1 MQKAK
6 LFAISILTITVLACA
21 ALQRAVEP
29 TPAMTAIVESPPAIT
44 AIIEPTSPLQSPDL
58 PATEDEVPRVSLEQ
72 ALTAYAAGAAVFVDV
87 RSEQSYAISH
97 IAGAISIPLVEI
109 ETNPTGLDLDKGQ
122 WIITYCT

>member
-72 ALTAYAAGAAVFVDV
+72 ALTAYAAGAAIFVDV

-97 IAGAISIPLVEI
+97 IAGAISSRL
-109 ETNPTGLDLDKGQ
+109 
-122 WIITYCT
+122 